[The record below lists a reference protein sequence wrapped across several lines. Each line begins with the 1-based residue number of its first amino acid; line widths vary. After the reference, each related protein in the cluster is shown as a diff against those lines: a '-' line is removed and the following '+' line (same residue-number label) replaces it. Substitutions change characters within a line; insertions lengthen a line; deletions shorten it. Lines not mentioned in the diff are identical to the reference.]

1 MISSFLS
8 PASAASGIQSSAASI
23 DRGTGR
29 SWVEHE
35 LSKKEYAE
43 NDLTPLEQIGRW
55 ISDLW
60 DSLIRSALGANS
72 PWLLVLVMLV
82 LAAIIA
88 LIVWRVRR
96 VGLRRT
102 GVPLSAFDPV
112 VSLPEPGPWRES
124 AARAAR
130 AGNYKAA
137 VIDQSRA
144 IFAVLSVKQIVSLE
158 SSATATEIARDA
170 EAALPEHAGAVGE
183 VAEVFNDL
191 LFGDEND
198 DEASESANSRHDLQ
212 SFYADLCT
220 LDQRL
225 ETLPSDRSR
234 HPAGTDHESPADP
247 SPVDTAGRRQ
257 EASA

>member
-225 ETLPSDRSR
+225 ETLPSGRSGQ
-234 HPAGTDHESPADP
+234 PAGTDHEAPAGP
-247 SPVDTAGRRQ
+247 ASVDTAGRRQ

>member
-8 PASAASGIQSSAASI
+8 PASAASGI
-23 DRGTGR
+23 
-29 SWVEHE
+29 
-35 LSKKEYAE
+35 
-43 NDLTPLEQIGRW
+43 LTPLEQIGRW

-170 EAALPEHAGAVGE
+170 EAAL
-183 VAEVFNDL
+183 
-191 LFGDEND
+191 
-198 DEASESANSRHDLQ
+198 
-212 SFYADLCT
+212 
-220 LDQRL
+220 
-225 ETLPSDRSR
+225 ETLPSGRSGQ
-234 HPAGTDHESPADP
+234 PAGTDHEAPAGP
-247 SPVDTAGRRQ
+247 ASVDTAGRRQ